1 MLYCNSVP
9 ENYSRGLFFWGG
21 FLKKTNLKKLS
32 VASMLTA
39 VAFLCTFVF
48 RFKVAFLTFDF
59 KDAVISIISLL
70 YGPLYGVASAAIVAF
85 FEMLSMSDTGIYGM
99 IMNFLSS
106 GTFALTCG
114 IIYKYKR
121 SFCGAIIAVISSII
135 SVTTVMMI
143 ANIFITPHYLGTT
156 SAEVMSYIPTLL
168 LPFNLAKS
176 VVNASVVL
184 IIYKPVTNALR
195 RIGLIKK
202 SEQEGKRITLKIII
216 LIVISLAVLALAIA
230 FILIKLGGSFEVFR
244 L

>member
-1 MLYCNSVP
+1 M
-9 ENYSRGLFFWGG
+9 
-21 FLKKTNLKKLS
+21 KKTDLKKLS

-70 YGPLYGVASAAIVAF
+70 YGPLYGIASAGIVAF

-99 IMNFLSS
+99 VMNFLSS

-121 SFCGAIIAVISSII
+121 SFTGAIIAVVSSVI
-135 SVTTVMMI
+135 SVTTVMMV
-143 ANIFITPHYLGTT
+143 ANIFITPHYLGATAT
-156 SAEVMSYIPTLL
+156 EVIAYIPTLL

-176 VVNASVVL
+176 IVNASVVL

-202 SEQEGKRITLKIII
+202 SEQEGRRITIKTVVLM
-216 LIVISLAVLALAIA
+216 IVSLAVLSLAIA
-230 FILIKLGGSFEVFR
+230 FIIKMGGSFELFR

>member
-1 MLYCNSVP
+1 VI
-9 ENYSRGLFFWGG
+9 
-21 FLKKTNLKKLS
+21 FLKKTDLKKLS

-156 SAEVMSYIPTLL
+156 SAAVMSYIPTLL

-202 SEQEGKRITLKIII
+202 SEQEGKRIPLKTII

>member
-1 MLYCNSVP
+1 M
-9 ENYSRGLFFWGG
+9 
-21 FLKKTNLKKLS
+21 KKTDLKKLS

-70 YGPLYGVASAAIVAF
+70 YGPLYGIASAGIVAF
-85 FEMLSMSDTGIYGM
+85 FEMLSMSDTGVYGM
-99 IMNFLSS
+99 VMNFLSS

-121 SFCGAIIAVISSII
+121 SFTGAIIAVVSSII

-143 ANIFITPHYLGTT
+143 ANIFITPHYLGAT
-156 SAEVMSYIPTLL
+156 SAEVIAYIPTLL

-176 VVNASVVL
+176 IVNASVVL

-202 SEQEGKRITLKIII
+202 SEQEGRRITIKTVVLII
-216 LIVISLAVLALAIA
+216 VSLAVLSLAIA
-230 FILIKLGGSFEVFR
+230 FIIIKMGGSFELFR